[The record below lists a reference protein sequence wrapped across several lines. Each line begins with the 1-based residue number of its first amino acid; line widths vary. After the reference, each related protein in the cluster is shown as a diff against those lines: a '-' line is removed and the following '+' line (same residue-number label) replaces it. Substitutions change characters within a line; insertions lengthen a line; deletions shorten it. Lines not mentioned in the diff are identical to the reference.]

1 LAVDAVT
8 DEKSTIDPT
17 RLPYLGRFTTNIDLG
32 VALKRTGIKSFEDAR
47 RREIITGT
55 SGGGSTTVLYPL
67 ALNAYAGAKFK
78 LVKGYKGTN
87 EIMLA
92 AERGEV
98 ELVSAVGIPG
108 LLAAHPD
115 WIKGDTATILYQNA
129 LKRHPLLPQ
138 VPTLPE
144 LGLTD
149 EGRTILRAIAGTA
162 EIGRSILTTPGV
174 PAERLAALRTAFQDM
189 LRDPEFLAA
198 CEKRNVTIEPATGEE
213 MDAITQETV
222 RMPKPVIA
230 ALGKLFKE

>member
-1 LAVDAVT
+1 
-8 DEKSTIDPT
+8 
-17 RLPYLGRFTTNIDLG
+17 
-32 VALKRTGIKSFEDAR
+32 
-47 RREIITGT
+47 
-55 SGGGSTTVLYPL
+55 
-67 ALNAYAGAKFK
+67 
-78 LVKGYKGTN
+78 VKGYKGTN

-98 ELVSAVGIPG
+98 EFVSAVGIPG

-115 WIKGDTATILYQNA
+115 WIKGDGATVIYQNA

-144 LGLTD
+144 LGRTD
-149 EGRTILRAIAGTA
+149 EGRAILRAIAGTA

-174 PAERLAALRTAFQDM
+174 PVERLAALRTAFQDM
-189 LRDPEFLAA
+189 LKDTEFLAA

-213 MDAITQETV
+213 MDAITRETV
-222 RMPKPVIA
+222 RMPKPIVA